1 MGCGAIGSRI
11 AQSIVDDLSSICRL
25 TALHDQD
32 RSRAQRLQ
40 QCLQQ
45 DQLVCDTLDDLL
57 ARCDLM
63 VEAVSSPH
71 TRDLVQAALTA
82 RRDVLVMS
90 VGQMLNATDLFRLAS
105 KNHCAILIPSGA
117 VAGIDAVKSA
127 CLAPLHHI
135 TLTTRKPISG
145 FANNQYV
152 QEQGIDLAA
161 IQGERVLFEGGVD
174 DAVRHF
180 PRNINVAATLALASQ
195 AKDRLTIRIIT
206 SPDFQVNSH
215 EIEAVGD
222 FGRMVSRTE
231 NVICPDNPKTSYLA
245 VLSGIQ
251 TLKEFCSG
259 IQIGT

>member
-11 AQSIVDDLSSICRL
+11 AQGIVDDLAAICRL
-25 TALHDQD
+25 TALHDVD
-32 RSRAQRLQ
+32 RARALS
-40 QCLQQ
+40 LEHSLHKE
-45 DQLVCDTLDDLL
+45 QLVCGTPDELL

-63 VEAVSSPH
+63 VEAVSSPN
-71 TRDLVQAALTA
+71 TRDLIRAALIA

-90 VGQMLNATDLFRLAS
+90 VGQMLNAPELFHLAS
-105 KNHCAILIPSGA
+105 QNQCALLIPSGA

-127 CLAPLHHI
+127 CLAPMHHI
-135 TLTTRKPISG
+135 TLTTRKPLSG
-145 FANNQYV
+145 FTNNTYI
-152 QEQGIDLAA
+152 QEQGIDLAS

-174 DAVRHF
+174 DAVRFF
-180 PRNINVAATLALASQ
+180 PQNINVAATLALASQ
-195 AKDRLTIRIIT
+195 ARDRLTIRIIT
-206 SPDFQVNSH
+206 SPDYQVNSH

-231 NVICPDNPKTSYLA
+231 NVTCPDNPKTSYLA